1 LRIANPIYDTIFK
14 YLLDDEKVARLMLSA
29 LIGQEVL
36 ALQFRPTEHRIQNAP
51 DEGTNLLVLH
61 LDFAATVR
69 LEDGAQKLVLIE
81 IQKARTAVD
90 VLRFR
95 SYLGCHYSDVKNV
108 YTGPDSQSQPL
119 PILTIYF
126 LGYGLD
132 GIDAP
137 VLKVNRHYMDVATG
151 DRVRIVHPFVE
162 ALTHD
167 CIVVQVNRLRNH
179 RRTELERLLAVF
191 DQDQACHADPHLLDI
206 LEGNFPERYQEV
218 LRRLTRAT
226 ADQELLDRMGAEDY
240 YLETLKDYAREH
252 ADWRKTLKQR
262 DKALEEKDKD
272 LEKKDKALEK
282 KDKDL
287 EKKDKALEKKDK
299 ALEEK
304 DKALEEKDKALAEM
318 QRRIE
323 ELQRGRDA

>member
-1 LRIANPIYDTIFK
+1 LRIANPIYDSIFK

-36 ALQFRPTEHRIQNAP
+36 SLQFRPTEHRAQKVV
-51 DEGTNLLVLH
+51 DEGTDLLVLH

-69 LEDGAQKLVLIE
+69 LEDGRQKLVLIE
-81 IQKARTAVD
+81 IQKAHSAVD

-95 SYLGCHYSDVKNV
+95 ADLGCNYSNDHNV
-108 YTGPDSQSQPL
+108 YAGPDGRSQPL

-137 VLKVNRHYMDVATG
+137 VLRVNRHYTDVATG
-151 DRVRIVHPFVE
+151 DQVQIVHPFVE

-179 RRTELERLLAVF
+179 RRTDLERLLAVF

-206 LEGNFPERYQEV
+206 LEGNFPDRYQEI
-218 LRRLTRAT
+218 LRRLTRAS

-252 ADWRKTLKQR
+252 ADWRKALEEQANAYRKELEAR
-262 DKALEEKDKD
+262 DKALEQQDQSHRQ
-272 LEKKDKALEK
+272 
-282 KDKDL
+282 
-287 EKKDKALEKKDK
+287 
-299 ALEEK
+299 ALEEM
-304 DKALEEKDKALAEM
+304 DQSHRQALAARDRTLEKM
-318 QRRIE
+318 QRQIA
-323 ELQRGRDA
+323 ELLRQRDS